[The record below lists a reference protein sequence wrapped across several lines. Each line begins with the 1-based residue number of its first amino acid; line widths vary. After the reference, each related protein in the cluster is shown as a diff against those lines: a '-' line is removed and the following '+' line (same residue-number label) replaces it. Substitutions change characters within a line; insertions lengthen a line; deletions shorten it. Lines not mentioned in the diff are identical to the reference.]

1 MNDNNDLRFDDYDV
15 DTKSGQNMY
24 YTDENGNQFASRAMG
39 GSAALTLNQ
48 FIAGTFLWMMA
59 GLLVTFGIAMY
70 AAYSGL
76 VYRMAVGGSL
86 QIVLIGVTIAEFVV
100 VIALSAMVQKLSVGT
115 ARLLFFGYAA
125 LTGFTF
131 SLYFMIFE
139 LSVLILAF
147 AITAVMFGGMAAAA
161 KIFRLQLDSIRP
173 YIFTG
178 LIMLIVLSVINL
190 FLNLAWMDMFL
201 CYAGIAIF
209 LAYTAYDV
217 SRLKSYYYYYS
228 QGGDAS
234 LLAKASI
241 FGALQLYL
249 DFVNLFLR
257 IVRILALRGGRS
269 RK

>member
-1 MNDNNDLRFDDYDV
+1 MNDNNDLHFDNYDV
-15 DTKSGQNMY
+15 DDTKQNSY
-24 YTDENGNQFASRAMG
+24 YTDMNGNQFANRAMG
-39 GSAALTLNQ
+39 GASPLTLNQ

-59 GLLVTFGIAMY
+59 GLLVTFGIAMF
-70 AAYSGL
+70 AAVSGL
-76 VYRMAVGGSL
+76 VHQMALGGSL
-86 QIVLIGVTIAEFVV
+86 QIVLIGATIAEFIV
-100 VIALSAMVQKLSVGT
+100 VIALSAMVQKLSVGM
-115 ARLLFFGYAA
+115 ARLLFFVYAA

-131 SLYFMIFE
+131 SLYFMIFD

-178 LIMLIVLSVINL
+178 LIMLIVLGVVNI
-190 FLNLAWMDMFL
+190 FLNLAWMDMLL

-217 SRLKSYYYYYS
+217 SRLKNYYYYYS
-228 QGGDAS
+228 GGDGS
-234 LLAKASI
+234 MLAKASI

-257 IVRILALRGGRS
+257 ILRILALRGSRS
-269 RK
+269 RD